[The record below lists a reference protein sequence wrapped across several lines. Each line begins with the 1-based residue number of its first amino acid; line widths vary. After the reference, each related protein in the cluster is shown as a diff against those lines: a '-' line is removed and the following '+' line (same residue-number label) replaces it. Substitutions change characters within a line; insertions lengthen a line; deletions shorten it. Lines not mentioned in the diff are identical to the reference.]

1 MALINKI
8 HHVAMR
14 APEGEGYEKA
24 LNFYTKVLGLE
35 VLRSWPAGC
44 MIKAGEAVIELFNGG
59 EAITGVKGTYQHLAL
74 GTDDIEACVK
84 AVNEAGY
91 PVFDGPRS
99 VVIKS
104 DPPFPIRCAFVKGP
118 LGEEIEFFQEL

>member
-14 APEGEGYEKA
+14 APEGDGYLKA
-24 LNFYTKVLGLE
+24 RDFYTNVLGLE

-59 EAITGVKGTYQHLAL
+59 DAITGVKGTLQHMAF
-74 GTDDIEACVK
+74 GTDDLDACVK
-84 AVNEAGY
+84 TVTEAGY
-91 PVFDGPRS
+91 DVFDGPRD

-104 DPPFPIRCAFVKGP
+104 EPPFPIRVAFIHGP
-118 LGEEIEFFQEL
+118 LGEEIEFFQEM